1 MSLLV
6 VGSVALDTI
15 ETPRGRAEN
24 ALGGSATHFAL
35 AASLLTK
42 VRLMGF
48 VGEDFPA
55 EHVDLLRKRGIDL
68 TGLETKP
75 GKTFRWHGRYLE
87 NMNVRETISVALNVF
102 GEYEPVPPPE
112 YRDSAFVFL
121 ANGSP
126 VHQMQVVNAMPDAR
140 FTVLD
145 TMDHWIESDHPA
157 LDALLK
163 RVQAVLINDSEAH
176 LLTGLDGIAAARALL
191 DLGPQYVVVKKGEH
205 GAVMVTPD
213 DTFLIPAFPVA
224 EVRDPTGAGDTFA
237 GGMMGCLAKAGEA
250 TPAVIRR
257 AMAYGAVIASFNVE
271 DFGVRRT
278 AALTREEVEDRLEEF
293 RRILAF

>member
-1 MSLLV
+1 MSLVV

-35 AASLLTK
+35 AASLLTR

-55 EHVDLLRKRGIDL
+55 EHLDLLGKRGIDL

-112 YRDSAFVFL
+112 YRDSTFVFL

-126 VHQMQVVNAMPDAR
+126 VHQMQVVDRMPDAR

-145 TMDHWIESDHPA
+145 TMDHWIEGDRPA
-157 LDALLK
+157 LDVLLK

-191 DLGPQYVVVKKGEH
+191 NLGPQYVVVKKGEH
-205 GAVMVTPD
+205 GAVMVTLD

-237 GGMMGCLAKAGEA
+237 GGMMGCLAEAGEP
-250 TPAVIRR
+250 TPAVMRR

-293 RRILAF
+293 RRMLAF

>member
-35 AASLLTK
+35 AASLLTR

-55 EHVDLLRKRGIDL
+55 EHVDLLRKRGMDL

-75 GKTFRWHGRYLE
+75 GKTFRWHGRYLD

-126 VHQMQVVNAMPDAR
+126 VHQMQVVERMPDAR

-145 TMDHWIESDHPA
+145 TMDHWIESDRPA
-157 LDALLK
+157 LEALLK

-237 GGMMGCLAKAGEA
+237 GGMMGCLAEAGEA
-250 TPAVIRR
+250 TPATMRR

-293 RRILAF
+293 RRMLAF

>member
-1 MSLLV
+1 MSLVV

-15 ETPRGRAEN
+15 ETPRGRADD

-75 GKTFRWHGRYLE
+75 GETFRWHGRYLE
-87 NMNVRETISVALNVF
+87 NMNVRETISLALNVF
-102 GEYEPVPPPE
+102 GEYEPVPPPA
-112 YRDSAFVFL
+112 YRDSEFVFL

-126 VHQMQVVNAMPDAR
+126 VHQMQVVERMTAAR
-140 FTVLD
+140 FTVVD
-145 TMDHWIESDHPA
+145 TMDHWIESDRPA

-191 DLGPQYVVVKKGEH
+191 DFGPHYVVVKKGEH

-237 GGMMGCLAKAGEA
+237 GGMMGCLAEAGDV
-250 TPAVIRR
+250 TPAIMRR
-257 AMAYGAVIASFNVE
+257 ALAYGAVIASFNVE

-278 AALTREEVEDRLEEF
+278 AALTPDEVEERLEKF
-293 RRILAF
+293 RRMLAF